1 MEKTLYSHTCGE
13 KTKCMVMV
21 YRISSFNYKI
31 NDLWAKVSGPKAGP
45 IWPYNETCFYFK
57 KIIFSTS
64 KAVGN
69 KLNA

>member
-45 IWPYNETCFYFK
+45 IWPYNETCFYF
-57 KIIFSTS
+57 
-64 KAVGN
+64 
-69 KLNA
+69 

>member
-31 NDLWAKVSGPKAGP
+31 NDLWAKVSGPKVGP
-45 IWPYNETCFYFK
+45 IWPYNETCFYF
-57 KIIFSTS
+57 
-64 KAVGN
+64 
-69 KLNA
+69 